1 MLSHQLAAFPYMGG
15 SVVHYRKIFV
25 RISAKQS
32 EIRTQSVPDLADHI
46 GESEN
51 FSDQG
56 LELTE
61 PPVPITANLLY
72 DRAREELASHPF
84 CRYITGSC
92 AGRNS
97 GGLL

>member
-1 MLSHQLAAFPYMGG
+1 MGG
-15 SVVHYRKIFV
+15 SVVYYRKIFV

-56 LELTE
+56 LEL
-61 PPVPITANLLY
+61 
-72 DRAREELASHPF
+72 F

-92 AGRNS
+92 AGRDFD
-97 GGLL
+97 GPL